1 MTNATTLAP
10 ELSQTTPQML
20 DAAAEVYGEK
30 KFIEEAGREI
40 SFVEFRRQCRQVAA
54 ALITKGFKTGDKA
67 AIWAPNIHEWIIAA
81 LGTHYAGGVLVTI
94 NTRYKGSEAAHVI
107 RSGKVTILF
116 SIGHFLDQDYI
127 QMLAEED
134 LPDLREIIIFNKAQ
148 QGQHTDWKE
157 FVQSGEDLINQ
168 QGEQPIEQR
177 AAEVTGDHLSD
188 LLFTSGT
195 TGAPKGVMTSHAQ
208 NIATFRI
215 WTELLGLDDSDRY
228 LVINPFFHSFGYK
241 AGILACLMRGATLLP
256 HQVFDTKAIL
266 SRIENENIT
275 MMPGPPTLFQS
286 ILADP
291 EREQYDL
298 SSLAKATTGAAVI
311 PVELI
316 SRMHKDLGI
325 DTVITAYGLTE
336 SCGLVTMCRRDDAD
350 EIIATTSGKAIPD
363 VEVRCVDPLGNPV
376 TAGEAGEIVVRGF
389 NVMQGYFQDPKATSE
404 AIDADG
410 WLHTGDIGS
419 LDGQGNLTITD
430 RLKDMFIT
438 GGFNC
443 YPAEIENC
451 LNTHPD
457 IAMSAVIGIA
467 DERQGEVAMAWVV
480 RNAGPVAAGKAPD
493 LTEEALIAWS
503 RRHMANY
510 KVPRVVRFVE
520 ALPMNASGKVLK
532 TELRARLTE
541 VTD

>member
-1 MTNATTLAP
+1 MTDSTKPTP

-20 DAAAEVYGEK
+20 DAAAAAFGEK
-30 KFIEEAGREI
+30 IFVEEAELRL
-40 SFVEFRRQCRQVAA
+40 SFADFRHQCRQVAA
-54 ALITKGFKTGDKA
+54 ALITKGFQTGDNA
-67 AIWAPNIHEWIIAA
+67 AIWAPNIHEWMIAA
-81 LGTHYAGGVLVTI
+81 LGIHYAGGVLVTI
-94 NTRYKGSEAAHVI
+94 NTRYKGSEAANII
-107 RSGKVTILF
+107 RSGNVSILF
-116 SIGHFLDQDYI
+116 SIGNFLHQNYP

-134 LPDLREIIIFNKAQ
+134 LPDLREIVIFNKKEHED
-148 QGQHTDWKE
+148 HTGWND
-157 FVQSGEDLINQ
+157 FVQSGADLINR
-168 QGEQPIEQR
+168 QGEQSIDQR

-208 NIATFRI
+208 NIKTFRI
-215 WTELLGLDDSDRY
+215 WTELLGLDDTDRY

-241 AGILACLMRGATLLP
+241 AGILACLMRGSTLLP

-266 SRIENENIT
+266 GRIENENIT

-291 EREQYDL
+291 ERERFDL
-298 SSLAKATTGAAVI
+298 SSLVKATTGAAVI

-316 SRMHKDLGI
+316 RRIRTDLGI
-325 DTVITAYGLTE
+325 STLITAYGLTE
-336 SCGLVTMCRRDDAD
+336 SCGLVSMCHRDDTD
-350 EIIATTSGKAIPD
+350 KIVATTSGRAIPE
-363 VEVRCVDPLGNPV
+363 VELRCIDSQGNAV
-376 TAGEAGEIVVRGF
+376 ATGEAGEIVVRGF
-389 NVMQGYFQDPKATSE
+389 NVMQGYFHNPEATAE
-404 AIDADG
+404 AIDTDG
-410 WLHTGDIGS
+410 WLHTGDIGT
-419 LDGQGNLTITD
+419 LDERGNLAITD

-480 RNAGPVAAGKAPD
+480 LNARSTSTGEAPS
-493 LTEEALIAWS
+493 LTKEALIEWS
-503 RRHMANY
+503 RQRMANF
-510 KVPRVVRFVE
+510 KVPRVVRFVK

-532 TELRARLTE
+532 TELRAEWRSTNS
-541 VTD
+541 